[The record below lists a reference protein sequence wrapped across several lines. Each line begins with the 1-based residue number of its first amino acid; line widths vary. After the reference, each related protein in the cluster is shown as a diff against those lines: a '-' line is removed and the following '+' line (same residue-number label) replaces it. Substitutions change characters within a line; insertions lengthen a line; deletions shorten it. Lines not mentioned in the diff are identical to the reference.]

1 MGRTQRPDSGEVKR
15 LIELA
20 RGADKWLGGMTEQ
33 AERESRRAGEII
45 DKMSEKR
52 VDEVLRGMD
61 IDCLNSAKQGFRI
74 SALRRAGIDN
84 MYELCSLSRNK
95 VVNISGI
102 GEENALLI
110 YSAAKKIK
118 KDVGN
123 GIRIRISP
131 DDRTRENTELL
142 RYLHKTVENGRII
155 TRCEELYRE
164 FHDSVSEA
172 SRDAKSAKSALSWMI
187 SSDARRQTAIAAA
200 DYLSE
205 LLYGGYG
212 QEVSALIEEYNKYA
226 APNDDEC
233 RADFEARS
241 SYYYAELEKIDKGT
255 AARLENFRA
264 GLPGELAEAVDS
276 YPLKLGNFKATLRSY
291 QQFGTKYILMQKKVL
306 LGDEMGLGKTV
317 QAIAAMTALCEEGA
331 THFLVVCPAS
341 VLVNWSREIKK
352 FSDIETTVIRGGDF
366 GAVRRW
372 VSCGGAAVTTYDSI
386 SRFGLPEGFT
396 YSMLIADEAHYVK
409 NPETKRSQFLKV
421 LSRRTDRILFMTG
434 TPLENRVDEMCAIV
448 RFLNEDIAAQI
459 NELKYISSAPQFRQA
474 LAPVYLRRTRE
485 DVLQELPELIEKE
498 QWCDMGADEKERY
511 YLSVMSGNFMAM
523 RQVSWDVRDISNSSK
538 AARLLQLRQAA
549 EDEGRKLIIFSF
561 FRDTIDRV
569 SALLGSKCAGEI
581 TGSVS
586 GAKRQELI
594 DEFSSAPA
602 GTALAC
608 QIQAGGTGLNIQ
620 CASMV
625 VFCEPQIKPSLETQ
639 AISRAYRM
647 GQVRNVLVHRLLC
660 DDTVDERIM
669 ELLRDKQ
676 ELFDRFADVSAV
688 GEEYVKFEQSMIKSI
703 IEKERQRLNPS
714 DADNFIQGE
723 EYHKSG
729 S

>member
-1 MGRTQRPDSGEVKR
+1 M
-15 LIELA
+15 
-20 RGADKWLGGMTEQ
+20 
-33 AERESRRAGEII
+33 
-45 DKMSEKR
+45 
-52 VDEVLRGMD
+52 
-61 IDCLNSAKQGFRI
+61 
-74 SALRRAGIDN
+74 
-84 MYELCSLSRNK
+84 
-95 VVNISGI
+95 
-102 GEENALLI
+102 
-110 YSAAKKIK
+110 
-118 KDVGN
+118 
-123 GIRIRISP
+123 
-131 DDRTRENTELL
+131 
-142 RYLHKTVENGRII
+142 
-155 TRCEELYRE
+155 
-164 FHDSVSEA
+164 
-172 SRDAKSAKSALSWMI
+172 
-187 SSDARRQTAIAAA
+187 
-200 DYLSE
+200 
-205 LLYGGYG
+205 
-212 QEVSALIEEYNKYA
+212 
-226 APNDDEC
+226 
-233 RADFEARS
+233 
-241 SYYYAELEKIDKGT
+241 
-255 AARLENFRA
+255 
-264 GLPGELAEAVDS
+264 DS

-341 VLVNWSREIKK
+341 VVVNWSREIKK

-448 RFLNEDIAAQI
+448 RFLDEDIAAEI

-586 GAKRQELI
+586 GAKRQEMI
-594 DEFSSAPA
+594 DEFSSASA
-602 GTALAC
+602 GTALVC

-625 VFCEPQIKPSLETQ
+625 IFCEPQIKPSLETQ

-647 GQVRNVLVHRLLC
+647 GQVRSVLVHRLLC

-703 IEKERQRLNPS
+703 IEKERHRLNPS
-714 DADNFIQGE
+714 DDDNFIQGE